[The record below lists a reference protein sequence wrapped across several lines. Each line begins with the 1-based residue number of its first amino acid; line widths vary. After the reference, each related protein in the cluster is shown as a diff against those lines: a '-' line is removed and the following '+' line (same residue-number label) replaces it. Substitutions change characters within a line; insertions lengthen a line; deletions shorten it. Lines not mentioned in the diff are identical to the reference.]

1 MSNDGKRNR
10 SESSEDLREVV
21 RREAAILAQHPEAE
35 IDAWMESMY
44 AGVSDDASSAAPWP
58 LLPGVKTLR
67 VNGYPMAYVEQGT
80 GIPVVLVHGTNGD
93 YRSWTHQMEPLGAKY
108 RAISVSLRHYYPEP
122 WDGAGEFSARQHVD
136 DVIALIEGLNAGR
149 AFLIGHSRGGHVSMH
164 VALRRPDL
172 LRGLVLVE
180 PGLPPAAL
188 LPGSPDGERF
198 ASVRSERTRRLTEL
212 VNAGKIDE
220 AVELFVDA
228 ISGPGTYKAR
238 SQAAN
243 QMTRDNI
250 RTALGETRDTR
261 EPVTRERAA
270 TLKLPCLLIGGDKS
284 PPRFA
289 PVLGALET
297 SIPGARLIVIP
308 DAGHTMYRTHAAE
321 FNELLLTFMA
331 AH

>member
-1 MSNDGKRNR
+1 MS
-10 SESSEDLREVV
+10 
-21 RREAAILAQHPEAE
+21 
-35 IDAWMESMY
+35 IDVECSKPA
-44 AGVSDDASSAAPWP
+44 DAPWP
-58 LLPGVKTLR
+58 LPAGVQSMH
-67 VNGYPMAYVEQGT
+67 VNGYPMAYVEHGS
-80 GIPVVLVHGTNGD
+80 GVPVVLVHGTNGD
-93 YRSWTHQMEPLGAKY
+93 YRSWMHQMEPLGAKY

-122 WDGAGEFSARQHVD
+122 WDGTGEFSARQHVA
-136 DVIALIEGLNAGR
+136 DVIAFIETLNAGR
-149 AFLIGHSRGGHVSMH
+149 VFLIGHSRGGHVSMH

-198 ASVRSERTRRLTEL
+198 AAVRSERTRRLTEM

-220 AVELFVDA
+220 AVEHFVDA

-238 SQAAN
+238 SDAAN

-250 RTALGETRDTR
+250 RTALGEARDTR
-261 EPVTRERAA
+261 DPVTREQAA
-270 TLKLPCLLIGGDKS
+270 TLKLPCLLIGGGKS

-297 SIPGARLIVIP
+297 AIPGARLIVIP
-308 DAGHTMYRTHAAE
+308 DTGHAMYRTHAAV
-321 FNELLLTFMA
+321 FNDALLAFMA
-331 AH
+331 EH

>member
-1 MSNDGKRNR
+1 MLARGVVVTAMFEENPRMLVG
-10 SESSEDLREVV
+10 SSA
-21 RREAAILAQHPEAE
+21 EATLP
-35 IDAWMESMY
+35 
-44 AGVSDDASSAAPWP
+44 AAPWP
-58 LLPGVKTLR
+58 LPSGVKTLT
-67 VNGYPMAYVEQGT
+67 VNGYPMAYVEQGA
-80 GIPVVLVHGTNGD
+80 GVPVVLVHGTNGD

-122 WDGAGEFSARQHVD
+122 WDGTGEFSARQHVE
-136 DVIALIEGLNAGR
+136 DVIAFIEKLNAGR
-149 AFLIGHSRGGHVSMH
+149 VFLIGHSRGGHVSTH

-180 PGLPPAAL
+180 PGLPPPAL

-198 ASVRSERTRRLTEL
+198 AAVRSERTRRLTEM
-212 VNAGKIDE
+212 VNAGRIDE
-220 AVELFVDA
+220 AIEHFVDA
-228 ISGPGTYKAR
+228 ISGPGTYRAR
-238 SQAAN
+238 SEAAN

-270 TLKLPCLLIGGDKS
+270 TLKLPCLLIGGGKS

-289 PVLGALET
+289 PVLSALE
-297 SIPGARLIVIP
+297 SAVPGARLIVIP
-308 DAGHTMYRTHAAE
+308 DAGHTMYRTHATV
-321 FNELLLTFMA
+321 FNDALLAFMA

>member
-1 MSNDGKRNR
+1 MSIDLER
-10 SESSEDLREVV
+10 ST
-21 RREAAILAQHPEAE
+21 PPT
-35 IDAWMESMY
+35 
-44 AGVSDDASSAAPWP
+44 AAPWP
-58 LLPGVKTLR
+58 LPPGVKALHA
-67 VNGYPMAYVEQGT
+67 NDYPMAYVEQGA
-80 GIPVVLVHGTNGD
+80 GVPVVLVHGTNGD
-93 YRSWTHQMEPLGAKY
+93 YRSWTHQMEPLGARY

-122 WDGAGEFSARQHVD
+122 WNGEGEFSARQHVA
-136 DVIALIEGLNAGR
+136 DVIAFIERLNAGR
-149 AFLIGHSRGGHVSMH
+149 VFLIGHSRGGHVSMH

-198 ASVRSERTRRLTEL
+198 AAVRSERTRRLTEM
-212 VNAGKIDE
+212 VNAGRIDE
-220 AVELFVDA
+220 AVEHFVDA
-228 ISGPGTYKAR
+228 ISGPGTYRAR
-238 SQAAN
+238 SDAAN

-289 PVLGALET
+289 PVLGALE
-297 SIPGARLIVIP
+297 SAISGAHLVVIP
-308 DAGHTMYRTHAAE
+308 NAGHTMYRTHAAE
-321 FNELLLTFMA
+321 FNELLLAFMA
-331 AH
+331 GN

>member
-1 MSNDGKRNR
+1 MSIGLEQSTPR
-10 SESSEDLREVV
+10 SAV
-21 RREAAILAQHPEAE
+21 P
-35 IDAWMESMY
+35 
-44 AGVSDDASSAAPWP
+44 PWP
-58 LLPGVKTLR
+58 LPAGVKSLA
-67 VNGYPMAYVEQGT
+67 VNGYPMAYVEQGS
-80 GIPVVLVHGTNGD
+80 GVPVVLVHGTNGD
-93 YRSWTHQMEPLGAKY
+93 YRSWVHQMEPLGAKY

-122 WDGAGEFSARQHVD
+122 WDGTGEFSARQHVE
-136 DVIALIEGLNAGR
+136 DVIAFIEKLNAGR
-149 AFLIGHSRGGHVSMH
+149 VFLIGHSRGGHVSTH

-180 PGLPPAAL
+180 PGLPPPAL

-198 ASVRSERTRRLTEL
+198 AAVRSERTRRLTEM

-220 AVELFVDA
+220 AVEHFVDA

-238 SQAAN
+238 SDAAN

-250 RTALGETRDTR
+250 RTALGEARDTR
-261 EPVTRERAA
+261 EPVTREQAA
-270 TLKLPCLLIGGDKS
+270 TLKLPCLLIGGAKS

-297 SIPGARLIVIP
+297 AIPGARLIVIP
-308 DAGHTMYRTHAAE
+308 DAGHTMYRTHAGV
-321 FNELLLTFMA
+321 FNDALLGFMA